1 VDGDAGRRAIVWL
14 DVAAKGALAATLVA
28 LAAAPGLWVYSDQG
42 VAGRVVASLLALAAI
57 PLWWLLGGRRRSR
70 HGYPFALDAVLALPF
85 LVDLWGS
92 AVGPGELAG
101 GGSLGHVVDFA
112 LLTIALALGL
122 ARLEL
127 GASATAALAL
137 AGAALA
143 AVLWELLE
151 YATFAGRSA
160 EHVED
165 SVRDLGLALVAS
177 AAAAAVAGVV
187 LARGR
192 AHGRRA

>member
-1 VDGDAGRRAIVWL
+1 VDGNASRRAAVWL
-14 DVAAKGALAATLVA
+14 DVAVKAALAATLVA
-28 LAAAPGLWVYSDQG
+28 LAFEPGWWVYSEQG
-42 VAGRVVASLLALAAI
+42 VAGRVAASLLALAAV
-57 PLWWLLGGRRRSR
+57 PAWWLLVGRRRSR

-92 AVGPGELAG
+92 AAGLGELSG

-112 LLTIALALGL
+112 LLTTALALGL

-127 GASATAALAL
+127 GPAATAALAL
-137 AGAALA
+137 AGAAVG

-151 YATFAGRSA
+151 YATFAERTV

-165 SVRDLGLALVAS
+165 SILDLGLALVAS

-187 LARGR
+187 LGRGR
-192 AHGRRA
+192 GHGRRA